1 LVDKEAEGQ
10 TAYRD
15 RTERQLQS
23 RHLLRLR
30 GESRSTAAEPVAVE
44 AKVNQYAR
52 RSVHRGKS
60 RLIVFRATVISHGV
74 SRNEFI

>member
-10 TAYRD
+10 TAYRG

-44 AKVNQYAR
+44 AKVISTPDNQFIAA
-52 RSVHRGKS
+52 S
-60 RLIVFRATVISHGV
+60 RV
-74 SRNEFI
+74 

>member
-1 LVDKEAEGQ
+1 LVDKQVEGQ
-10 TAYRD
+10 TACRD

-23 RHLLRLR
+23 RQLRRLR

-60 RLIVFRATVISHGV
+60 RLIVFRATVISHCAGGG
-74 SRNEFI
+74 EFI